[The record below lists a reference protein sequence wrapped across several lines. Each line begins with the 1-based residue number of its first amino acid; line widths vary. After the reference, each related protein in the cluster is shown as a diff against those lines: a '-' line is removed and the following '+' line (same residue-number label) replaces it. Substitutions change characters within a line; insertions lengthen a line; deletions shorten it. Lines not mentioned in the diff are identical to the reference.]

1 MKPSNIAY
9 DSISILD
16 NYFFA
21 QNHSVLGIIVQDSI
35 RFQPFK
41 VFAIYNEDR
50 YLGNYVVSTKVVF
63 NTVKFPDIFCRML
76 WNKPRNECNNEIRL
90 IYKKGKFSDK
100 SQFALVSF
108 HYHSTNENY
117 KINRV
122 KEVEPINQETNEISN
137 YVQH

>member
-1 MKPSNIAY
+1 
-9 DSISILD
+9 
-16 NYFFA
+16 
-21 QNHSVLGIIVQDSI
+21 
-35 RFQPFK
+35 
-41 VFAIYNEDR
+41 
-50 YLGNYVVSTKVVF
+50 
-63 NTVKFPDIFCRML
+63 ML

-137 YVQH
+137 HV